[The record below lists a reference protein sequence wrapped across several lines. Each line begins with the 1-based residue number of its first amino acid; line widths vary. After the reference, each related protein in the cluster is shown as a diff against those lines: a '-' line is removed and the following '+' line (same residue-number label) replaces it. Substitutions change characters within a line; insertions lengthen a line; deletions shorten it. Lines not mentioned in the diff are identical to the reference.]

1 MAKEAMV
8 KRILLTEVVALF
20 LAASAAPQGGEA
32 PMATTTFKKL
42 TPVLYVEKIEPCL
55 EFWVER
61 LGFEKTAEV
70 PEGEALGFVILQR
83 DGVEVMLQ
91 SYASLEKDVPAFAG
105 AARRSTNFLF
115 VEVTDFEEV
124 ARRLEGIE
132 VALPRRKTFY
142 GATETG
148 VRVPGG
154 HVVVFAA
161 FE

>member
-1 MAKEAMV
+1 MKQ
-8 KRILLTEVVALF
+8 ILLAAVAALL
-20 LAASAAPQGGEA
+20 LAAGGQAQTGET

-55 EFWVER
+55 DFWVRR
-61 LGFEKTAEV
+61 LGFEKTVEV

-91 SYASLEKDVPAFAG
+91 SYASLEKDVPAFG
-105 AARRSTNFLF
+105 EEARRSTNFLF
-115 VEVTDFEEV
+115 VEVTDFADTLRRVEGMEV
-124 ARRLEGIE
+124 
-132 VALPRRKTFY
+132 VVPRRTTFY
-142 GATETG
+142 GTTEIG
-148 VRVPGG
+148 VREPGG

>member
-1 MAKEAMV
+1 V
-8 KRILLTEVVALF
+8 KQPLLAAAAALF
-20 LAASAAPQGGEA
+20 FAAGAAAQTGET

-55 EFWVER
+55 EFWVGR

-91 SYASLEKDVPAFAG
+91 SYASLEKDVPAFG
-105 AARRSTNFLF
+105 EEARRSTNFLF
-115 VEVTDFEEV
+115 VEVTDFEDTL
-124 ARRLEGIE
+124 RRVEGL
-132 VALPRRKTFY
+132 VVVVPQRKTFY
-142 GATETG
+142 GATEIG
-148 VRVPGG
+148 VREPGG